1 MPKQFRD
8 IIVIAVMRIGNRRL
22 GESVMQ
28 RQVLA
33 AVAICC
39 FIGGTSGANA
49 AGQDQMP
56 CGDILTIAE
65 KTLQNPVFG
74 APLGKLAPFTLGN
87 LVQELP
93 DDRFAA
99 DRFPPPRLIFPD
111 GTQKPKP
118 NGAYTVVRVLKVQ
131 RLTSEQALKA
141 YAKDV
146 ASDSSKVM
154 SSTPVVR
161 EASSL
166 VDSRLLFN
174 HRRLKEWD
182 R

>member
-1 MPKQFRD
+1 MPGQFRGT
-8 IIVIAVMRIGNRRL
+8 VQTAVMRVGKRHL

-33 AVAICC
+33 AAAICC
-39 FIGGTSGANA
+39 FIGGISGANA

-56 CGDILTIAE
+56 WGDVLTIAE

-74 APLGKLAPFTLGN
+74 APLGKLAPLTLGS
-87 LVQELP
+87 LAQELP
-93 DDRFAA
+93 DDRFVA

-111 GTQKPKP
+111 GTQEPKP
-118 NGAYTVVRVLKVQ
+118 NGQYSVVRVLKVQ
-131 RLTSEQALKA
+131 PLTGEQALKA
-141 YAKDV
+141 YAKDA
-146 ASDSSKVM
+146 ASDSSRVM
-154 SSTPVVR
+154 SSTPVVK